1 MNLQMAHV
9 RRGLLSAAIL
19 LAFTAG
25 SVMVA
30 GQQPER
36 DQSRRPKITM
46 RATPNVGTA
55 PARVVITAE
64 LVGGANDYEEYYC
77 PTVEWDWGDG
87 TRSESTSDCEPYEE
101 SKSEI
106 RRRFTVEHT
115 FRRAGQ
121 FKLSI
126 RLKQREKVVASA
138 TTNVSIN
145 PGLSGG

>member
-1 MNLQMAHV
+1 MVDM
-9 RRGLLSAAIL
+9 RRGLLGAAVVFT
-19 LAFTAG
+19 FTAA
-25 SVMVA
+25 SLTIVA
-30 GQQPER
+30 QAQQSER
-36 DQSRRPKITM
+36 DQTRRPKMTL

-55 PARVVITAE
+55 PARVVLTAE
-64 LVGGANDYEEYYC
+64 LTGGANDFEEYYC

-87 TRSESTSDCEPYEE
+87 TRSESTSDCDPYEDG
-101 SKSEI
+101 KSEI

-126 RLKQREKVVASA
+126 RLKQREKVVGLA

>member
-1 MNLQMAHV
+1 MADAQ
-9 RRGLLSAAIL
+9 RGLLSAVVVL
-19 LAFTAG
+19 VLAAG
-25 SVMVA
+25 SVTTA
-30 GQQPER
+30 AQQSER
-36 DQSRRPKITM
+36 DQSRRPKITI

-64 LVGGANDYEEYYC
+64 LVGGANDFEEYYC

-87 TRSESTSDCEPYEE
+87 TRSESTSDCEPYEDG
-101 SKSEI
+101 KSEI

-126 RLKQREKVVASA
+126 RLKQREKVVAMA
-138 TTNVSIN
+138 ATNVSIN